1 MGRTKGNTIRRG
13 TNTIV
18 NQDNII
24 PFSHKER
31 VSFNYLQEFGG
42 Y

>member
-1 MGRTKGNTIRRG
+1 MGQTKGNTIRRG

-24 PFSHKER
+24 PLYKEGA
-31 VSFNYLQEFGG
+31 SIKLLQEFGG
-42 Y
+42 D